1 MLTLVTGSSG
11 VLGSCVVSRLR
22 ERGER
27 VHLLDLVP
35 DEAVTAGTED
45 LLFYRADVCD
55 RPRVLEAARGAEV
68 IYHLAAAQR
77 MKPQFSSWSEQQIF
91 ERNLEGVRSVLRSA
105 EECGVRKVVFISSSG
120 VYGIPRALPCTE
132 DHPTRPLGAYGRSKL
147 LAEELCHDAVERGLD
162 VTILRPM
169 SLFGPRMTGVF
180 IMLFEWVRT
189 GRPVFLLGR
198 GSNRVQ
204 TASAWDVADAAIR
217 AAESRETRGGI
228 FNLGAEPESVPTVL
242 EMVEALIDQ
251 AGTGSAVV
259 RIPALALRS
268 AARMLRLI
276 RLSPI
281 APEHY
286 LLADSDFV
294 LDISAAR
301 EHLGWLP
308 RHDNVRMMIDA
319 YRWYLSEGRAV
330 QPPQHPLLRLMN
342 RILPDRSLG
351 AP

>member
-11 VLGSCVVSRLR
+11 VLGSCLVSRLR
-22 ERGER
+22 ERGEH

-35 DEAVTAGTED
+35 DQAATADAGD
-45 LLFYRADVCD
+45 LQFYRADVCD
-55 RPRVLEAARGAEV
+55 RPRVLEAARGVEV

-77 MKPQFSSWSEQQIF
+77 MKPQFSAWNEQQIF
-91 ERNLEGVRSVLRSA
+91 ERNLEGVRSVLCSA

-120 VYGIPRALPCTE
+120 VYGIPRTLPCTE
-132 DHPTRPLGAYGRSKL
+132 DHPAQPLGAYGRSKL
-147 LAEELCHDAVERGLD
+147 LAEGLCRDAVARGLD

-169 SLFGPRMTGVF
+169 SLFGPRMTGIF

-217 AAESRETRGGI
+217 AAESEDARGGI

-242 EMVEALIDQ
+242 EMVKALIDH

-268 AARMLRLI
+268 AARALRLI

-294 LDISAAR
+294 LDISAASER
-301 EHLGWLP
+301 LGWLP
-308 RHDNVRMMIDA
+308 RYDNVRMMIDA
-319 YRWYLSEGRAV
+319 YQWYLDEGQAV

>member
-11 VLGSCVVSRLR
+11 VLGSCLVSRLR

-35 DEAVTAGTED
+35 DEATTTDAGD
-45 LLFYRADVCD
+45 LQFYHADVCD
-55 RPRVLEAARGAEV
+55 RPRLLEAARGAEV

-77 MKPQFSSWSEQQIF
+77 MKPQFSGWSEQQIF
-91 ERNLEGVRSVLRSA
+91 ERNLEGVRSVLHSA

-120 VYGIPRALPCTE
+120 VYGIPRALPCGE
-132 DHPTRPLGAYGRSKL
+132 DHPTQPLGAYGRSKL
-147 LAEELCHDAVERGLD
+147 LAEELCRDAFERGLD

-169 SLFGPRMTGVF
+169 SLFGPRMTGIF

-204 TASAWDVADAAIR
+204 TASAWDVADAAIQ
-217 AAESRETRGGI
+217 AAERKDARGGI

-242 EMVEALIDQ
+242 EMVKALIDH
-251 AGTGSAVV
+251 AGTGSSVV

-268 AARMLRLI
+268 AARVLRLI

-286 LLADSDFV
+286 LLADTDFV
-294 LDISAAR
+294 LDVSAAR
-301 EHLGWLP
+301 DHLGWRP
-308 RHDNVRMMIDA
+308 RHDNVQMMIDA
-319 YRWYLSEGRAV
+319 YQWYLSEGRIV
-330 QPPQHPLLRLMN
+330 QPPPHPLLRLMN
-342 RILPDRSLG
+342 RILPGRSHG
-351 AP
+351 TP

>member
-1 MLTLVTGSSG
+1 MPALVTGSSG
-11 VLGSCVVSRLR
+11 VLGACLVRRLM

-35 DEAVTAGTED
+35 DETASAAGTE
-45 LLFYRADVCD
+45 FHCADVCD
-55 RPRVLEAARGAEV
+55 QPRVHEAARGVEV

-105 EECGVRKVVFISSSG
+105 EECGVRKVVFTSSSG
-120 VYGIPRALPCTE
+120 VYGIPRALPCGE
-132 DHPTRPLGAYGRSKL
+132 DHPTRPLGTYGRSKL
-147 LAEELCHDAVERGLD
+147 LAEQLCHDAVERGLD

-169 SLFGPRMTGVF
+169 SLFGPRMTGIF
-180 IMLFEWVRT
+180 ILLFESVRT

-198 GSNRVQ
+198 GANRVQ
-204 TASAWDVADAAIR
+204 TASVWDVADAAIR
-217 AAESRETRGGI
+217 AAESPDSRGGV
-228 FNLGAEPESVPTVL
+228 FNLGADPEGVPTVL
-242 EMVEALIDQ
+242 EMVRALIEH
-251 AGTGSAVV
+251 AGTRSRVV
-259 RIPALALRS
+259 RIPATALRS
-268 AARMLRLI
+268 AARALRLV

-294 LDISAAR
+294 LDIDAAR
-301 EHLGWLP
+301 ERLGWAP
-308 RHDNVRMMIDA
+308 RHSNVQMMIDA
-319 YRWYLSEGRAV
+319 YQWYVAEGQAS
-330 QPPQHPLLRLMN
+330 QPPPHPLLRLMN
-342 RILPDRSLG
+342 RILPDRSAE